1 LFCRSGVHWLPEND
15 NAWRHVLRETDR
27 EDACEDQGFLTELG
41 MLTTTT
47 LRLQLLVAR
56 EIRRVGSPTR
66 LAQLIKEANAQ
77 TGSKLTVDRR
87 TLLKIRDAPGKVSL
101 TLNILYALHIY
112 FKQLGEGL
120 HKLPILATCGLVEPL
135 FDAER
140 VVFMLGA
147 KPRPAERRVD
157 LSRWDALAL
166 AELVKEA
173 SRFDRRHEF
182 DIEDVL
188 WRNPVD
194 PSAIKSEKWYSL
206 LEMDQTSV
214 ISIGSPIA
222 ALSSEVMLARMF
234 NVAPF
239 ESPRFSTR
247 LPLPFYF
254 AWAPRVS
261 RGFRSAFGLTWK
273 ELMPEFKQLAQEV
286 RQNRTAAFILN
297 GLPHSVPTESK
308 TWTMYGVIA
317 AQRRASGSVWLV
329 VSGLAGP
336 ATLAA
341 ARLVKRVS
349 AELPFAENQNSPVLW
364 MPMKVAI
371 KTGRASSVVSGD
383 LREIVDAELV
393 GEPNFWPKSVS

>member
-1 LFCRSGVHWLPEND
+1 
-15 NAWRHVLRETDR
+15 
-27 EDACEDQGFLTELG
+27 

-56 EIRRVGSPTR
+56 EIRRAESASR
-66 LAQLIKEANAQ
+66 LSKLIKEANTQA
-77 TGSKLTVDRR
+77 GSKLTVDRR
-87 TLLKIRDAPGKVSL
+87 TLLKIRDAPDKVAL
-101 TLNILYALHIY
+101 TLNILTALHNY
-112 FKQLGEGL
+112 YKQFGEGFN
-120 HKLPILATCGLVEPL
+120 KLPILSTCGLVEPL
-135 FDAER
+135 FDAQR

-182 DIEDVL
+182 DIEDIL

-194 PSAIKSEKWYSL
+194 ASAIKSEKWYSL
-206 LEMDQTSV
+206 LDMDQTSV

-234 NVAPF
+234 QVAPF
-239 ESPRFSTR
+239 ESPRFTT

-254 AWAPRVS
+254 AWVPRVT
-261 RGFRSAFGLTWK
+261 RGFRSAFGLTWR
-273 ELMPEFKQLAQEV
+273 ELMPEFKELAQAL
-286 RQNRTAAFILN
+286 RQNRSSAFILN
-297 GLPHSVPTESK
+297 GRPHAVPIESK
-308 TWTMYGVIA
+308 SWTMFGVIA

-341 ARLVKRVS
+341 ARLLKLVS
-349 AELPFAENQNSPVLW
+349 AELPFAGNQNSKVLW
-364 MPMKVAI
+364 MPIKVTI
-371 KTGRASSVVSGD
+371 KTGRPSSVASGD

-393 GEPNFWPKSVS
+393 GEPNFWPKPAE

>member
-1 LFCRSGVHWLPEND
+1 
-15 NAWRHVLRETDR
+15 
-27 EDACEDQGFLTELG
+27 
-41 MLTTTT
+41 
-47 LRLQLLVAR
+47 LLVAR
-56 EIRRVGSPTR
+56 DIRRVGNAAR

-77 TGSKLTVDRR
+77 AGSKLTVDRR
-87 TLLKIRDAPGKVSL
+87 TLLKIRDTPQKVSL
-101 TLNILYALHIY
+101 TLNILTALHNY
-112 FKQLGEGL
+112 YKQLGEGL
-120 HKLPILATCGLVEPL
+120 NKLPILATCGLMEPL
-135 FDAER
+135 FDAKR

-182 DIEDVL
+182 DIEDIL

-194 PSAIKSEKWYSL
+194 ASAIKSEKWYSL

-234 NVAPF
+234 NVPPF
-239 ESPRFSTR
+239 ESPHFSTK

-254 AWAPRVS
+254 AWVPRVS
-261 RGFRSAFGLTWK
+261 RGFRSAFGLTSR
-273 ELMPEFKQLAQEV
+273 ELMPEFRELAQGV
-286 RQNRTAAFILN
+286 QQNRTSAFILN
-297 GLPHSVPTESK
+297 GVPHPVPTEGKS
-308 TWTMYGVIA
+308 WTMYGIIA
-317 AQRRASGSVWLV
+317 AQRRSSGSVWLV

-341 ARLVKRVS
+341 AQLLRLIS
-349 AELPFAENQNSPVLW
+349 AELPFTGTHESLVLW
-364 MPMKVAI
+364 MPIKVNI
-371 KTGRASSVVSGD
+371 KTGRPSSVVSGD

-393 GEPNFWPKSVS
+393 GEPNFWPKPAL